1 MIGYNG
7 IIQQFNFKLYK
18 ILVFYYWVKGCTILY
33 KKIPR
38 VPSNTMVKDK
48 MEDISIMTQRQREV
62 ILEFRTPQHPS
73 LGTNNWGGASPLLA
87 RNIPEESLE
96 QKYTKLNTTRT
107 GDEIFP
113 AESVDLYYLK
123 QDRSAK
129 RLYNRGIARVR
140 DLVIFKLL
148 FSRKEKRTT
157 TLGSNSKKIWL
168 PRLDYKNRWPQG
180 WC

>member
-1 MIGYNG
+1 LYYCIRRYQGVRP
-7 IIQQFNFKLYK
+7 IQVVND
-18 ILVFYYWVKGCTILY
+18 T
-33 KKIPR
+33 
-38 VPSNTMVKDK
+38 
-48 MEDISIMTQRQREV
+48 MEDTSKMKQRQREV
-62 ILEFRTPQHPS
+62 MLEFRTPQHPS

-107 GDEIFP
+107 RDEIFP
-113 AESVDLYYLK
+113 AESNDLYYLK

-129 RLYNRGIARVR
+129 RSYNRGIARVR

>member
-1 MIGYNG
+1 MYYSIRRYQGVRP
-7 IIQQFNFKLYK
+7 IQVVND
-18 ILVFYYWVKGCTILY
+18 T
-33 KKIPR
+33 
-38 VPSNTMVKDK
+38 
-48 MEDISIMTQRQREV
+48 MEDTSKMKHTQREV
-62 ILEFRTPQHPS
+62 MLEFRTPQHPS

-107 GDEIFP
+107 RDEIFP
-113 AESVDLYYLK
+113 AESDDLYYLK
-123 QDRSAK
+123 QDHSAK
-129 RLYNRGIARVR
+129 RSYNRGVARVK

-168 PRLDYKNRWPQG
+168 PKLDYRNRWPQG